1 MNRITWLAICWLA
14 VPAFG
19 ASSQVFVSSPS
30 GNLAVGFTLESGGT
44 PRWRVERFG
53 KPILSWSPLGLTL
66 AREVSLTSHL
76 LLLGSETSEHDETYQ
91 IVAGK
96 ANHARDRY
104 RELRVR
110 LIESLPSRRR
120 MDLTF
125 RVFDDGAAFRYT
137 LPAQE
142 GVTDF
147 DIVKENTAFQ
157 FPENMKAWAFQINTF
172 HSSFEGLYLPTMLRD
187 IPDTGEVYPPLT
199 MQRADGVTLSVTES
213 DLSDY
218 GGMYLRGEGGNGLQ
232 VVLPPHP
239 DGSGACVHGRT
250 PFSSPWRV
258 LMIGDRPGD
267 LIESTIILN
276 LSPPCALDDVSW
288 IRPGKAIFPW
298 WPDFYSDR
306 PGVPSE
312 LGFENQKYYIDFA
325 AENHIAYLEMEP
337 PWYGD
342 TDDCINNP
350 LRYDI
355 TRPVPALRL
364 PELFA
369 YAKSKG
375 VGIFL
380 WAHWDNVDRQ
390 GDSAFALYRTWGA
403 VGVKIDFMNRD
414 DQEMVRWYQSTLR
427 KAAAY
432 RLMVL
437 FHGAYKPTGLQRT
450 YPHLLSQEGV
460 FGNEQNKVTRLV
472 SPAHTVTIPFT
483 RMLAGPM
490 DFTPGGFRNATEKE
504 FRPDYRRPMVMGTRC
519 HQLAMFVVYES
530 PLMMVCDDPGA
541 YRGEP
546 GFDFIR
552 EVPATWDE
560 TRVPGGSIGEYVVI
574 ARRSGQDWYIGG
586 MTDWSPRRIPVA
598 LSFLGEGTFHAE
610 MYTDAPD
617 ADTHPTGVTVE
628 TRTVTAGDTLTIP
641 MAPGGGFALRLVKKN
656 QSFLR

>member
-1 MNRITWLAICWLA
+1 MSRRILPAIFSLL
-14 VPAFG
+14 FF
-19 ASSQVFVSSPS
+19 ASIASAQIFVSSPS
-30 GNLAVGFTLESGGT
+30 ARLSVGFSLDVGGI
-44 PRWRVERFG
+44 PVWRIERFG
-53 KPILSWSPLGLTL
+53 KPVLSWSPLGLTL
-66 AREVSLTSHL
+66 IKGGSLTSHF
-76 LLLGSETSEHDETYQ
+76 LLLGSETTEHDETYAL
-91 IVAGK
+91 VAGK
-96 ANHARDRY
+96 TNHARDHY

-120 MDLTF
+120 LDLTF

-137 LPAQE
+137 VPVRGGINQ
-142 GVTDF
+142 F
-147 DIVKENTAFQ
+147 DIAKENTEFL

-172 HSSFEGLYLPTMLRD
+172 HSSFEGLYLPTTLRD

-199 MQRADGVTLSVTES
+199 MQRDDGVTLSITES
-213 DLSDY
+213 DLNDY
-218 GGMYLRGEGGNGLQ
+218 GGMYLRGTGGNGLR
-232 VVLPPHP
+232 VILPPHP
-239 DGSGACVHGRT
+239 DGSGACVHCRA
-250 PFSSPWRV
+250 PFDSPWRV

-267 LIESTIILN
+267 LIESTIVLN
-276 LSPPCALDDVSW
+276 LSSPCALDDVSW
-288 IRPGKAIFPW
+288 ISPGKSIFPW
-298 WPDFYSDR
+298 WPDFYSDT

-350 LRYDI
+350 RKYDI
-355 TRPVPALRL
+355 TKPVPGLRL
-364 PELFA
+364 PELFD

-390 GDSAFALYRTWGA
+390 GDSAFALYEKWGA
-403 VGVKIDFMNRD
+403 AGVKIDFMNRD
-414 DQEMVRWYQSTLR
+414 DQEMVRWYQSMLR
-427 KAAAY
+427 KAAAH

-472 SPAHTVTIPFT
+472 TPAHTVTIPFT

-490 DFTPGGFRNATEKE
+490 DFTPGGFRNATEGE

-574 ARRSGQDWYIGG
+574 ARRNGQDWYIGG
-586 MTDWSPRRIPVA
+586 MTDWSTRRIPVP

-617 ADTHPTGVTVE
+617 ADTHPRGVTIE
-628 TRTVTAGDTLTIP
+628 TRSVTSKDTLNIL
-641 MAPGGGFALRLVKKN
+641 MAPGGGFAVRLEAK
-656 QSFLR
+656 